1 MERLNPAAVDDVLG
15 AFCPGPQ
22 VSIAGAP
29 GGQLAGLTF
38 AAKDVFDVRGHV
50 TGCGNPDWQR
60 SHGSARRTATAIQ
73 QLLDAGA
80 TLVGKTRMDELAYG
94 VLGENVH
101 YGMPLNPAARDR
113 VPGGSSSGSASA
125 AAGGDVD
132 FALGSDTAC
141 SVRLPAALC
150 GLFGIRPTFGR
161 VSTEGM
167 VPLSPSLDTVG
178 WFAREPELFQKIGR
192 VLLKPAPMHSP
203 PTTLLMAE
211 DAFELASSR
220 VVHALQRA
228 VEVIGA
234 RVGAV
239 KAVRVGNTDPGFGLD
254 WFWFHVWSV
263 QVREVWAIHGEW
275 ILNTQPHSRVLSRET
290 FATAADSTPEES
302 ARARAVWQTLRDI
315 VWRKMPEGSLMCL
328 PTAVDCAPERGSD
341 QAARTAFSRPTL
353 CLLSVAGV
361 AGLPQLTL
369 PVAAADGCPV
379 GLSLVGPSGSDEWLL
394 QLAVDLMGGPTPL
407 LQQPHNSAVH
417 PTGARVARPS
427 G

>member
-1 MERLNPAAVDDVLG
+1 MPLGVEVEPLNRAAVDDVFG
-15 AFCPGPQ
+15 AFCPGPR

-29 GGQLAGLTF
+29 AGPLAGLTF
-38 AAKDVFDVRGHV
+38 AAKDVFNVRGHV
-50 TGCGNPDWQR
+50 TGCGNPDWGR
-60 SHGSARRTATAIQ
+60 THGPAQRTATAIQ
-73 QLLDAGA
+73 QLVDAGA
-80 TLVGKTRMDELAYG
+80 TLIGKTQMDELAYG

-101 YGMPLNPAARDR
+101 YGTPLNPAARDR

-125 AAGGDVD
+125 VAGGNVD
-132 FALGSDTAC
+132 FALGSDSAC
-141 SVRLPAALC
+141 SVRLPGALC

-161 VSTEGM
+161 VSTDGM

-178 WFAREPELFQKIGR
+178 WFAREPELFQRIGR
-192 VLLKPAPMHSP
+192 VLLRLSPRNSP
-203 PTTLLMAE
+203 PTTLVVAE

-220 VVHALQRA
+220 VVHALERA
-228 VEVIGA
+228 IEAIGA

-239 KAVRVGNTDPGFGLD
+239 QAVRVGDTEPDFRLD

-275 ILNTQPHSRVLSRET
+275 ILNTKPHSRVLSRET

-302 ARARAVWQTLRDI
+302 ARARAAWQGLRDI
-315 VWRKMPEGSLMCL
+315 VRRKIPEGSLMCL
-328 PTAVDCAPERGSD
+328 PTAADCAPERGSEP
-341 QAARTAFSRPTL
+341 AARTAFSRPTL

-361 AGLPQLTL
+361 AGLPQITL

-379 GLSLVGPSGSDEWLL
+379 GLSLVGPPGSDESLL

-407 LQQPHNSAVH
+407 FN
-417 PTGARVARPS
+417 G
-427 G
+427 